1 MMVKLKN
8 ILGISFSKMIFTK
21 EFLRELQQKMRVSDL
36 YRMTKQSVEFLLKSK
51 QLLDTDKYVIYDAIR
66 NDIYQNRDPLLL
78 KQFWNENIV
87 DSNTQF

>member
-1 MMVKLKN
+1 MT
-8 ILGISFSKMIFTK
+8 FTK
-21 EFLRELQQKMRVSDL
+21 EFLRELQKILNGSDSYL
-36 YRMTKQSVEFLLKSK
+36 MTKQSVEFLLKSK

-87 DSNTQF
+87 DSNTQL

>member
-1 MMVKLKN
+1 MT
-8 ILGISFSKMIFTK
+8 FTK
-21 EFLRELQQKMRVSDL
+21 EFLRELQKILNGSDSYL
-36 YRMTKQSVEFLLKSK
+36 MTKQSVEFLLKSK